1 MMVLLFKGP
10 CSNLWGSEYRI
21 ELLDDTLCAISLTT
35 CWKGEERAGGIHD
48 AYDII
53 CACREFENVDAI
65 NLLKDIVLKVNPSFA
80 IATPIPF
87 YLPYGLLWFVD
98 VPFRAIWLNLEGK
111 AVSEFMLSYGAY
123 LMSVIAETMCRDDPK
138 IRDRCLEYIVF
149 VRELPHLV
157 SSEDH
162 YAMLNLLGERFANG
176 ILIINPKYDPRYCER
191 LLRRLKFEE

>member
-10 CSNLWGSEYRI
+10 CSNVWGSEYRF
-21 ELLDDTLCAISLTT
+21 EPLDDMLCAVSLTM
-35 CWKGEERAGGIHD
+35 CWRGEERARGVYD
-48 AYDII
+48 TYDII
-53 CACREFENVDAI
+53 CACRGFESVDAI
-65 NLLKDIVLKVNPSFA
+65 SLLKDIVLKVNPSFA

-87 YLPYGLLWFVD
+87 YLPYGLLWFMD
-98 VPFRAIWLNLEGK
+98 VPFRAIWLSLEGK
-111 AVSEFMLSYGAY
+111 AVSEFMLSYGVY

-138 IRDRCLEYIVF
+138 IRDRCAEYIMF

-162 YAMLNLLGERFANG
+162 YAMLNLLGERFENG
-176 ILIINPKYDPRYCER
+176 ILIINPKYDPGYCER